1 MYAPDIPGC
10 ISMGKDLD
18 DIRRMMREAIVSHIK
33 GLKLDGETI
42 PTPTTEAAF
51 FSIDDGVV
59 KDESKVERL
68 YDIKR
73 FASKARITTST
84 ARVYAHRFGIGRKM
98 GRGWVLT
105 DEDLR
110 ALPSANA

>member
-1 MYAPDIPGC
+1 VYAPDIPGC

-68 YDIKR
+68 YDIKS

-84 ARVYAHRFGIGRKM
+84 ARVYAHRYGIGRKM
-98 GRGWVLT
+98 GRGWIFT
-105 DEDLR
+105 YEDLQ
-110 ALPSANA
+110 ALPSANS